1 MRDKVKQPYWSYGE
15 SLVVWIGKQT
25 GHNTPLSQSLVQIKA
40 LTLFNSAK
48 AEKGE
53 GAGKE

>member
-1 MRDKVKQPYWSYGE
+1 
-15 SLVVWIGKQT
+15 VVWIDKQT
-25 GHNTPLSQSLVQIKA
+25 GHNIPLSQSLVQIKA

-48 AEKGE
+48 AERGE